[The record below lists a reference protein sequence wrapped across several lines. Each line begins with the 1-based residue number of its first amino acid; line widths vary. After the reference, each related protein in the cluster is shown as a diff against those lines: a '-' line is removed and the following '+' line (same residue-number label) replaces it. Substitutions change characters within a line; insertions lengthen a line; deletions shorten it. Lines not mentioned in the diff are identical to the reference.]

1 MSEALSP
8 IACLHTSQPV
18 PPARKDLI
26 EYLASHPH
34 PQRYEMAKAEK
45 AKVELAKGLAHTPD
59 HKDCPACMATD
70 EILKADPAAMATMTF
85 IEAAAYWRRI
95 RLNDPELKPRTHESV
110 DGSLNAL
117 EKFFGHCPMHK
128 ISSGMI
134 RQYQDARKKNELLMG
149 SDILHP
155 WKKNAGNSAINH
167 DCNVLS
173 QMLVFCGRWKNIAGE
188 YFPLRIKGWSPIPPI
203 MSEGEVEDFFDRLF
217 KANDE
222 RANLAFWCAK
232 ATINT
237 TASGIELRGL
247 RIKNVMLGDLDQISR
262 IYIPEDAVKNN
273 SRPRDIVLNDDA
285 RFAFANLLLRAKKLG
300 ATEPDHFLFPFRLN
314 RKQWDPT
321 RRAERGFL
329 RKSWERLKE
338 VTGRNDLT
346 PHMLRHVAITTM
358 LERGVD
364 PSMAKAIAGHVTQ
377 KMLDYYSHLR
387 AKAQAEAVARIGQSN
402 VIPFAPSRRRRARE
416 A

>member
-1 MSEALSP
+1 MSEAPNP

-155 WKKNAGNSAINH
+155 WKKT
-167 DCNVLS
+167 
-173 QMLVFCGRWKNIAGE
+173 
-188 YFPLRIKGWSPIPPI
+188 P
-203 MSEGEVEDFFDRLF
+203 
-217 KANDE
+217 
-222 RANLAFWCAK
+222 
-232 ATINT
+232 ATRQLIT
-237 TASGIELRGL
+237 TATFSRRCWSSVAAGR
-247 RIKNVMLGDLDQISR
+247 ISR
-262 IYIPEDAVKNN
+262 ESI
-273 SRPRDIVLNDDA
+273 
-285 RFAFANLLLRAKKLG
+285 
-300 ATEPDHFLFPFRLN
+300 FLSESKDGHQSL
-314 RKQWDPT
+314 
-321 RRAERGFL
+321 
-329 RKSWERLKE
+329 
-338 VTGRNDLT
+338 
-346 PHMLRHVAITTM
+346 
-358 LERGVD
+358 
-364 PSMAKAIAGHVTQ
+364 PS
-377 KMLDYYSHLR
+377 
-387 AKAQAEAVARIGQSN
+387 
-402 VIPFAPSRRRRARE
+402 
-416 A
+416 